1 MSGPFALTSVAE
13 PVEPKLFETR
23 SRNDLFNK
31 YLLQSVW
38 YLLDTRG
45 EDSSAAGGCIVESSL
60 AARGGPPVLLLLADL
75 VRSSTHSCINAFHGS
90 YEHFRVFKG
99 S

>member
-1 MSGPFALTSVAE
+1 MIFLI
-13 PVEPKLFETR
+13 
-23 SRNDLFNK
+23 NIWN
-31 YLLQSVW
+31 
-38 YLLDTRG
+38 LLDTWG
-45 EDSSAAGGCIVESSL
+45 EDSFAAGGCIVESSL

-90 YEHFRVFKG
+90 FEHFRVFKG